1 MMVVLQYI
9 IAILGFSVI
18 ILVHEF
24 GHFIFAKISKMHVL
38 EFFIGF
44 GPKILKFRAK
54 KSGTLYGLSAI
65 PLGGYNKILGMDRNE
80 TVPEELKEKVFY
92 SKPFYKK
99 FFVIS
104 GGGIFNII
112 LAILLVMIYLSMGIL
127 APVNT
132 VDYIEPGSPADIS
145 GFTTGDKIIA
155 LNGSPINSWEDM
167 SLLTKQNPG
176 DNVAYTIIRDG
187 REMNIRV
194 ELSDKEGSGYLGVG
208 PRLEKTYLG
217 FFGVIKEGFKM
228 TWDITFTY
236 FKLFGQ
242 LFTGQIPLS
251 QARPVSPIGVVS
263 IFQQSAAMGV
273 QNFIL
278 FVALVSLLLAFGNF
292 LPILPVDGGHLVV
305 IIYEAIRKKP
315 FPKKAMEIYNALGIT
330 LVASLF
336 IIGLIFDIINPFK
349 IANM

>member
-1 MMVVLQYI
+1 MVILQYL

-24 GHFIFAKISKMHVL
+24 GHFIFAKVSGMHVL

-44 GPKILKFRAK
+44 GPKILKFKAK
-54 KSGTLYGLSAI
+54 KSGTLYGISAI

-80 TVPEELKEKVFY
+80 KIQDELKEKVFY
-92 SKPFYKK
+92 SKPFLKK
-99 FFVIS
+99 FLVIS
-104 GGGIFNII
+104 GGGIFNI
-112 LAILLVMIYLSMGIL
+112 LFAIFLIMIYLSMGIL
-127 APVNT
+127 APTST
-132 VDYIEPGSPADIS
+132 VDYIEPGSPAERY
-145 GFTTGDKIIA
+145 GFYAGDRIIA
-155 LNGSPINSWEDM
+155 LNDSSISSWDDM
-167 SLLTKQNPG
+167 AMLTRQYPG
-176 DNVAYTIIRDG
+176 KDVVYTIVRD
-187 REMNIRV
+187 NN
-194 ELSDKEGSGYLGVG
+194 ELDINVTLDDKQGSGYLGVG
-208 PRLEKTYLG
+208 PKLEKTYLS
-217 FFGVIKEGFKM
+217 FFNVLKEGFKM
-228 TWDITFTY
+228 TWDISYTY

-242 LFTGQIPLS
+242 LFTGQIPFS
-251 QARPVSPIGVVS
+251 QARPVSPVGVVS

-305 IIYEAIRKKP
+305 IIYEAIRKKS
-315 FPKKAMEIYNALGIT
+315 FPKKAMDIYNALGIA